1 MSFLHK
7 KLHKFMADQALKV
20 GMKPIKNPIN
30 EEERLN
36 EIKRLDLIN
45 TDVNNN
51 RNFNNITQLA
61 CYLTG
66 RTQSRVHILNDNNQI
81 CKNTHGFNA
90 FEEVMGKDIPRS
102 ASICQY
108 VLDAP
113 REQLII
119 NNVRE
124 DPRSKHFHEM
134 PMAPNIQFYAGTPII
149 TTRGYTV
156 GTLCVMDKIPGSIN
170 HEQKEGLRLL
180 SDQLS
185 NLFEQQIITPDK
197 LSNIT
202 PNDNHEKMIGT
213 YYSSASILF
222 TDFVGFTK
230 LTENIE
236 PGDLIETLD
245 EFFASFDQIMINH
258 GLQKVKTIGDSYM
271 AVGGI
276 PAGEKD
282 HAKNTCKAGLDI
294 IEAVRGINI
303 KREALQQKP
312 WEIRVGIHTGP
323 IIAGTSGSGFD
334 IWGDAVNIAS
344 RLESSGEVNRVNIS
358 GETQQ
363 FLTVKDTIESR
374 GKIQLKNKGE
384 MNTYFLNN
392 ISQ

>member
-1 MSFLHK
+1 MSFLQQ
-7 KLHKFMADQALKV
+7 KLHKFMSDQALKV
-20 GMKPIKNPIN
+20 GIKPVKTPAN

-66 RTQSRVHILNDNNQI
+66 RTQSRIHILNDNNQI

-90 FEEVMGKDIPRS
+90 FEEVMFKEIPRS
-102 ASICQY
+102 TSICQY
-108 VLDAP
+108 VLDTP
-113 REQLII
+113 KEQLII

-124 DPRSKHFHEM
+124 DPRSNHFHEM

-185 NLFEQQIITPDK
+185 NLFEQQINTPNK
-197 LSNIT
+197 LSSNIQ
-202 PNDNHEKMIGT
+202 NDNHEKIIGT

-222 TDFVGFTK
+222 TDFVGFTQ
-230 LTENIE
+230 LTESIE

-245 EFFASFDQIMINH
+245 EFFTSFDQIMINYS
-258 GLQKVKTIGDSYM
+258 LRKVKTIGDSYM

-276 PAGEKD
+276 PSGEKD
-282 HAKNTCKAGLDI
+282 HAKNTCRAGLDI

-312 WEIRVGIHTGP
+312 LGIRVGIHTGP

-344 RLESSGEVNRVNIS
+344 RLESSGEVNRVHIS
-358 GETQQ
+358 DQTQK
-363 FLTVKDTIESR
+363 FLTVEDKIENR

-384 MNTYFLNN
+384 MNTYFINK